1 MKSFI
6 IVCISL
12 FSFICL
18 GATQYSIECKNLN
31 ADTYIGKSELTL
43 KSTLIVEKFNDYT
56 LMGGEFNFLIKDG
69 ADYWTNQSVQIDKV
83 PNKFNY
89 NPRVYIKHAKFP
101 RLSKDFFG
109 LAEFIVSHD
118 DLLSD
123 KKEFRG
129 VFILSWVE
137 DHWGGTILTKCS
149 KLKLK

>member
-6 IVCISL
+6 VLCLALS
-12 FSFICL
+12 SFVSVA
-18 GATQYSIECKNLN
+18 ATKYSIQCENLN
-31 ADTYIGKSELTL
+31 ANTHIGKSELTFN
-43 KSTLIVEKFNDYT
+43 STLIVEKFNSYA
-56 LMGGEFNFLIKDG
+56 LEGGEFNFLIKDG
-69 ADYWTNQSVQIDKV
+69 DDYWTNQSVKIGKV

-89 NPRVYIKHAKFP
+89 NPRVYTGHAKFP

-129 VFILSWVE
+129 IFILSWVE
-137 DHWGGTILTKCS
+137 DHWGGTIFTKCS
-149 KLKLK
+149 KFKLK